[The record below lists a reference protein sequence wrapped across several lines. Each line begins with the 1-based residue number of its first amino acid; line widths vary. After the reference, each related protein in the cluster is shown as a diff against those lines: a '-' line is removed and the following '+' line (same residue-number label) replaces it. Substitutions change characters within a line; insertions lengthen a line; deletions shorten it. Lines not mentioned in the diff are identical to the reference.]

1 MSFCSFITIAF
12 VPVSALWLLRH
23 YFNVFVCVLDSYKI
37 FKNFISVVDIL
48 TKTCTFSFVCFYC
61 FFYIFITLMQVVN
74 LKLLHYFSS
83 FLYFMFCPFV
93 MIILSSIRTHIL
105 SSCWKLGSHQWTYVL
120 YFHSSSCILVF
131 LN

>member
-12 VPVSALWLLRH
+12 VPVSLLWLLRH
-23 YFNVFVCVLDSYKI
+23 YFNVFVCVLDLYKI

-48 TKTCTFSFVCFYC
+48 TRTCNFCFVCFYC

-74 LKLLHYFSS
+74 LKLLHSFSS
-83 FLYFMFCPFV
+83 FLYFMSCIFV
-93 MIILSSIRTHIL
+93 MIILSSILTHFQCY
-105 SSCWKLGSHQWTYVL
+105 CWKLGSHQWTYVL
-120 YFHSSSCILVF
+120 YFHSSSCIFVF